1 MTNDQLVVTLDG
13 PGIGESGV
21 PLDAFTAVLDR
32 VQSAMRL
39 MVGHLGGRQP
49 SPGQLP
55 SWVRDQSR
63 MRLTATR
70 SGSFVAQLTLEPS
83 RDGQSDMFG
92 YGPQA
97 LEAILGWDGMEDSTL
112 PPIVADELH
121 QAASSLPPD
130 VQLWLGTGDDSHK
143 VEVGRTARVDKL
155 APRAD
160 AAVLEGWLKEVNWDR
175 RTAQLHQFGGEYV
188 RLRFDAE
195 LDDEMLRFAT
205 RYIEVR
211 GRGRFNRNDEWT
223 TVDVEQVR
231 ETRSWQQ
238 PFDLEAFHNHS
249 SPKIFDPE
257 KIVAIDLTDEDWECF
272 DRAIRVGRD
281 ACSSSVTIC
290 PSSTRC

>member
-32 VQSAMRL
+32 IQSAMRL
-39 MVGHLGGRQP
+39 MVGHLGGREP
-49 SPGQLP
+49 TPGQPP
-55 SWVRDQSR
+55 SWVRYQSR

-70 SGSFVAQLTLEPS
+70 SGSFVAELTLEPS
-83 RDGQSDMFG
+83 RDGQTDMFG
-92 YGPQA
+92 YGPRA
-97 LEAILGWDGMEDSTL
+97 LEAILGWDGREDSAL
-112 PPIVADELH
+112 PPMVADELQ

-130 VQLWLGTGDDSHK
+130 VQLWLGDGGDSRK
-143 VEVGRTARVDKL
+143 VEVGRTDRVDRL
-155 APRAD
+155 APQAD
-160 AAVLEGWLKEVNWDR
+160 TAVLEGWLKEVNWDR
-175 RTAQLHQFGGEYV
+175 RTAQLHHFGGGYV
-188 RLRFDAE
+188 RLRFGAE
-195 LDDEMLRFAT
+195 LDDEMLRLAT

-238 PFDLEAFHNHS
+238 PFDLEAFRNHS

-257 KIVAIDLTDEDWECF
+257 KIVPIDMTDEEWETF
-272 DRAIRVGRD
+272 DQAIREGRD
-281 ACSSSVTIC
+281 A
-290 PSSTRC
+290 